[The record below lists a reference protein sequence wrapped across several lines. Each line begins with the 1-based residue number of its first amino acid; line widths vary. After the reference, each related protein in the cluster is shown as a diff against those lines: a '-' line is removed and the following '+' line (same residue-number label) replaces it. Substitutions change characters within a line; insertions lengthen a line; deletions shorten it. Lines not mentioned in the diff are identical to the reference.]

1 MFSRNRSVVFR
12 INEHHIVN
20 VIGSAFTEG
29 HHVVKLPTFGF
40 LNAVSVQKSG
50 FGGFTSGNVCFRDV
64 VGIRDF
70 SGSRQGLQVR
80 NIPDKDAV
88 FNTGEIAG
96 ILCERAFR
104 SRGSVV
110 AEQRVGG
117 DAGYPGLAKT
127 GKVIGA
133 SRF

>member
-1 MFSRNRSVVFR
+1 M
-12 INEHHIVN
+12 VN
-20 VIGSAFTEG
+20 
-29 HHVVKLPTFGF
+29 LPTFGF

-80 NIPDKDAV
+80 SIPDKDAV

>member
-1 MFSRNRSVVFR
+1 M
-12 INEHHIVN
+12 
-20 VIGSAFTEG
+20 
-29 HHVVKLPTFGF
+29 
-40 LNAVSVQKSG
+40 
-50 FGGFTSGNVCFRDV
+50 